1 MLSKPLHLYCDLL
14 RSINKEKI
22 NSKKPK
28 FSWALSD
35 TDNNST
41 QLKYH
46 VVVSCELES
55 IQTAVGDE
63 WDSTVVNSHESLNIP
78 YQGAELKANQQYFW
92 RVRVW
97 NNKSAISPWSDIQ
110 TFKTGNFT
118 INDDKP
124 EIHLVKSE
132 NKPVD
137 FCKIGLNHYFVAFEK
152 AVFGTVRIEVT
163 ADADN
168 SKMIVHLGEDSI
180 NGKEVNKAPLGTIRY
195 KKIEVDL
202 KKGQHLYTVEIPPDK
217 RNTGNCAILMPSE
230 IGEVFPFRFCEIEN
244 CPSALDQS
252 QITQIMVH
260 HPFDDEASDFKSSD
274 EILNQ
279 VWDICKYTIKATSF
293 CGIYVDGDRERIP
306 YEADA
311 YINQLCHYCVDN
323 DYLMARRSHE
333 FLMKHPT
340 WPTEWILHS
349 IMMAWADYTFTGNK
363 DSLHNYYTDLK
374 AKSLLVLKREDG
386 LISTMTG
393 LVNDQV
399 LQSIYLFDKNNP
411 MITSTL
417 KDIVDWPPGSFATD
431 GTGER
436 DNYEMKEINTVVN
449 AFHCYGLLLLNKI
462 AKILDQTE
470 DAKFF
475 EKQSEIVK
483 NTINTKFF
491 DKKLGLYKDGEG
503 TDHVSLHGNMIPLAF
518 GLVPAE
524 YKKGISAYLQSRGM
538 VCSVY
543 GAQYLLE
550 ALYQNGGADY
560 ALKLMVDQGNRGW
573 YNMLKSGATMTME
586 AWDIKYKKNL
596 DWNHAWGAVPGN
608 IIPMYLMGIRP
619 LDAGFATVIIQP
631 QISSLEHASI
641 KFPTMRGPIVLK
653 IKHVNK
659 LLNYEIILPANM
671 QAEVHFP
678 RTKNI
683 QHNHQIATGM
693 VANGATIIKIGS
705 GYHLINEL

>member
-1 MLSKPLHLYCDLL
+1 MLKKPTVLYCDLL
-14 RSINKEKI
+14 RSVNKEKI
-22 NSKKPK
+22 NSKTPK
-28 FSWALSD
+28 FSWALND

-46 VVVSCELES
+46 LLVSCDLES

-63 WDSTVVNSHESLNIP
+63 WDSTVVNSSESLNIP
-78 YQGAELKANQQYFW
+78 YQGAELKPNQQYFW

-97 NNKSAISPWSDIQ
+97 NNKGAISPWSDIQ
-110 TFKTGNFT
+110 SFTTGNFK
-118 INDDKP
+118 INEDKP
-124 EIHLVKSE
+124 EIHLVTSE
-132 NKPVD
+132 FKPIAC
-137 FCKIGLNHYFVAFEK
+137 CKIGLNHYFVEFKK
-152 AVFGTVRIEVT
+152 AVFGTVKIEVT
-163 ADADN
+163 ANSDS
-168 SKMIVHLGEDSI
+168 SKMVVHLGEDAI
-180 NGKEVNKAPLGTIRY
+180 NGKEVNKTPLGTIRY
-195 KKIEVDL
+195 RKVEVNL
-202 KKGQHLYTVEIPPDK
+202 KKGKHVYTIEIPPDK
-217 RNTGNCAILMPSE
+217 RNTGNCAILMPTE
-230 IGEVFPFRFCEIEN
+230 IGEVLPFRFCEIEN
-244 CPSALDQS
+244 CPSELDET
-252 QITQIMVH
+252 QITQIMAH
-260 HPFDDEASDFKSSD
+260 HPFDDEASYFHSSD
-274 EILNQ
+274 NILNQ

-340 WPTEWILHS
+340 WPTEWISHS
-349 IMMAWADYTFTGNK
+349 IMMAWADYFFTGNK
-363 DSLHNYYTDLK
+363 DSLEKYYVDLK
-374 AKSLLVLKREDG
+374 AKSLLVLNREDG
-386 LISTMTG
+386 LISTLTG
-393 LVNDQV
+393 KVNDQV

-431 GTGER
+431 GIGER

-449 AFHCYGLLLLNKI
+449 SFHCYGLILLGKI
-462 AKILDQTE
+462 AKILNNSE

-475 EKQSEIVK
+475 ESQSKKVK
-483 NTINTKFF
+483 DTINTKLF

-503 TDHVSLHGNMIPLAF
+503 SDHVSLHGNMIPLAF

-524 YKKGISAYLQSRGM
+524 YQKGISEYLQTRGM

-543 GAQYLLE
+543 GAQYLME

-560 ALKLMVDQGNRGW
+560 ALKLMVDQGSRGW
-573 YNMLKSGATMTME
+573 YNMIKSGATMTME

-619 LDAGFATVIIQP
+619 LDPGFAKVIIQP
-631 QISSLEHASI
+631 QISTLQHAAI
-641 KFPTMRGPIVLK
+641 KFPTMRGAIELK
-653 IKHVNK
+653 ISYENK
-659 LLNYEIILPANM
+659 LLKYEITIPCNM
-671 QAEVHFP
+671 QAEVVFP
-678 RTKNI
+678 SRK
-683 QHNHQIATGM
+683 
-693 VANGATIIKIGS
+693 VSIGS
-705 GYHLINEL
+705 GHHIISEN